1 MVLLAGACR
10 HLRTLRLNM
19 FYDVTPTCLALLVA
33 GKVLSPQFLVWIL
46 PGAVL
51 IAGKYG
57 KAAIAVAVAAL
68 LMTQAYFPV
77 LYWYIVAL
85 QTPEMLLL
93 ITRDIL
99 LIVLL
104 ALCWPRQTVADGAP
118 APPDESAVAD
128 VPPEQVQPA

>member
-1 MVLLAGACR
+1 
-10 HLRTLRLNM
+10 
-19 FYDVTPTCLALLVA
+19 
-33 GKVLSPQFLVWIL
+33 
-46 PGAVL
+46 
-51 IAGKYG
+51 
-57 KAAIAVAVAAL
+57 VAAL

-85 QTPEMLLL
+85 QTPEMLIL

-118 APPDESAVAD
+118 APPDEIAVAD
-128 VPPEQVQPA
+128 VPPEQVRPA